1 MVAEQS
7 GTAAPLTEYAWA
19 RLAVKYLDWLCST
32 TSWNT
37 TTAGPRVERESMK
50 EVNSS
55 AASTS
60 SGMEGNA
67 GAAARIDE
75 GAGAVVTESG
85 AHPAWL

>member
-7 GTAAPLTEYAWA
+7 GTTAPSTEYAWA
-19 RLAVKYLDWLCST
+19 RLAVKYLGWLCST

-37 TTAGPRVERESMK
+37 TTADPRVERESME

-67 GAAARIDE
+67 SAAARIDE

>member
-7 GTAAPLTEYAWA
+7 RTVAPSTKYAWA
-19 RLAVKYLDWLCST
+19 RLAVKYLGWLCSA

-37 TTAGPRVERESMK
+37 TIAGPRVDHESMTK
-50 EVNSS
+50 VNSS
-55 AASTS
+55 AASTG

-67 GAAARIDE
+67 SAAARIDE

-85 AHPAWL
+85 VHPA